1 MTKKLVKKEPRSRRQ
16 KLSNRI
22 KVIVVIVIALG
33 SAAGIYSLT
42 DFHYNNSE
50 PGNPIFYF
58 GNTQDTGSFIYP
70 VHYNN
75 WTGGYRP
82 IYPNYTEQQYIQTFG
97 NLPIEPKN
105 LQGVAYGVYN
115 HILYNLQ
122 KIPSNY
128 YEQPEFYPSWNVQ
141 RSEQQLNLLIND
153 WPLNHSKSWTPF
165 GFTTYPGIS
174 QIGSSPGS
182 TVTFYF
188 WLMPSWFVVTY
199 QGMILSTSFQQHI
212 YGIGRI
218 VGNQSTTYASEFLS
232 VHINCGNTPLLAQAI
247 KQNGL
252 NGPEG
257 IPSGAIFETLLPVF
271 PSFPS
276 DWVIPM
282 SITVRIASDATPGTY
297 AFVLNSSNP
306 SSAIYQSMFAEYGQ
320 LYVNSGSTFIQSSQP
335 LFEGIVQVT

>member
-1 MTKKLVKKEPRSRRQ
+1 MPTKKLVRKGHKTHTPLR
-16 KLSNRI
+16 
-22 KVIVVIVIALG
+22 VAIVVAVIIASSVGLYSFMFVNSNV
-33 SAAGIYSLT
+33 SA
-42 DFHYNNSE
+42 
-50 PGNPIFYF
+50 PGNPVFYF
-58 GNTQDTGSFIYP
+58 GNTQDAGSFIYP
-70 VHYNN
+70 VQYNN

-82 IYPNYTEQQYIQTFG
+82 IYPNYTEQQYVGTFG
-97 NLPIEPKN
+97 NLPTEPKN

-141 RSEQQLNLLIND
+141 RAEQQLNLLLND
-153 WPLNHSKSWTPF
+153 WPLNHSTSWTPF
-165 GFTTYPGIS
+165 GFNTYPGIV
-174 QIGSSPGS
+174 QIGASPGS
-182 TVTFYF
+182 TVTFFFY
-188 WLMPSWFVVTY
+188 LMPSWFVETY

-218 VGNQSTTYASEFLS
+218 VGNQSTTFASEFLS
-232 VHINCGNTPLLAQAI
+232 VHIDNGNSPLLSQAI

-257 IPSGAIFETLLPVF
+257 IPSNAIFETLLPVF

-276 DWVIPM
+276 NWVIPM
-282 SITVRIASDATPGTY
+282 SVTVHIASDATPGTY

-320 LYVNSGSTFIQSSQP
+320 LYVNAGSTFIQSQQP